1 MKISLWYIIWLI
13 TIVISG
19 IGSFYMPN
27 NWKYLFGFA
36 IGNFASIFLIL
47 AKEDK

>member
-13 TIVISG
+13 IIIAGG
-19 IGSFYMPN
+19 IGVTYAPD

-36 IGNFASIFLIL
+36 VGSLSSIFLIL